1 MKGMHFY
8 RRNNSDGLLSKAN
21 TNLIRDGEGSI
32 SIDSNENLDVYH
44 YIADVSVCH
53 YFQSRAR

>member
-32 SIDSNENLDVYH
+32 SIDSNENLDV
-44 YIADVSVCH
+44 
-53 YFQSRAR
+53 